1 MITFVQKLTQDW
13 QRRLIRNSS
22 GQSGSGL
29 EVYDVSAFSTDIDL
43 STLDV
48 IRWTPAWMTRAERLL
63 LYTLIFSLR
72 PTRYLEIGTFQGGS
86 ALVVAA
92 AMQAS
97 NNDGKLVCID
107 PHPQITPENWKRIEP
122 RTTLLQGYSPA
133 ILPHACEMAGGP
145 FDFVLIDGDHTEKG
159 VVRDANGVLPF
170 VQSGAYILCHD
181 SFNDE
186 VAHGID
192 RFVTQNSA
200 QIVDLG
206 ILTREVTVQLQP
218 RATPIRWGGLRLIQ
232 VR

>member
-22 GQSGSGL
+22 GRSDSGL
-29 EVYDVSAFSTDIDL
+29 EVYDVSAFSTEIDL

-48 IRWTPAWMTRAERLL
+48 IRWAPAWMTRAERLL

-72 PTRYLEIGTFQGGS
+72 PARYLEIGTFQGGS
-86 ALVVAA
+86 ALVVAT

-107 PHPQITPENWKRIEP
+107 PRPQIAPEHWKRLEP
-122 RTTLLQGYSPA
+122 RTTLIQGYSPA

-145 FDFVLIDGDHTEKG
+145 FDFVLIDGDHTEQG
-159 VVRDANGVLPF
+159 VVRDTQGVLSC
-170 VQSGAYILCHD
+170 VKSGAHILCHD

-186 VAHGID
+186 VARGIE
-192 RFVTQNSA
+192 RVLMQNSA
-200 QIVDLG
+200 CLVDLG
-206 ILTREVTVQLQP
+206 ILTREVTVQSAPQVKP
-218 RATPIRWGGLRLIQ
+218 VYWGGLRLMR